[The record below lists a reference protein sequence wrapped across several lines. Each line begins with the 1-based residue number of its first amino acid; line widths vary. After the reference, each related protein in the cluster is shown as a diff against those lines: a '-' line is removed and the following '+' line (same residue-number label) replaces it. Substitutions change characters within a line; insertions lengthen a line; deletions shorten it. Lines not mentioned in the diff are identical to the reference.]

1 LSHLKSIRLIA
12 GREIAERLRGRATW
26 IMTGITT
33 VIAVVLIVGPTLFS
47 SPTKP
52 YVVGLIGPSAQALA
66 PALQATAKASGVDMT
81 TTNVADDSTAR
92 SGLTPAQA
100 SGRGS
105 GQLGKLLSSLKGG
118 KATLDVALRLDT
130 GSATIEFYQTVS
142 PTLAAILRAVVE
154 QVHQRDVLIQAG
166 VSASVAAAAQQ
177 PEPIST
183 VTLQPAS
190 SNTAGRS
197 IAALA
202 AGILLYVSVGLFGS
216 AVASGVAQE
225 KTSRTAEV
233 LLAAVTPSD
242 LMTGKVVGIGLVG
255 FAQMAATIGAALI
268 ANAVVQSSSVPSEI
282 WVLLPA
288 ILLWFAL
295 GYTLYAFGY
304 AAAGAMVA
312 RQEEVQSV
320 SAPFSV
326 FLIGGFLLT
335 YALIAS
341 PDALW
346 VKIVSY
352 IPPLMPVMMPARL
365 AVGHV
370 AIWEM
375 PLAVLIMLASI
386 YGMARLAGR
395 IYATSLV
402 RGGPRLSW
410 MAALRLRQTN

>member
-1 LSHLKSIRLIA
+1 
-12 GREIAERLRGRATW
+12 
-26 IMTGITT
+26 MTGIT
-33 VIAVVLIVGPTLFS
+33 AVGAVALIVGPTFFS
-47 SPTKP
+47 TSTKP
-52 YVVGLIGPSAQALA
+52 YSVGLVGPSAQALA
-66 PALQATAKASGVDMT
+66 STLLAAAKASGVDMT
-81 TTNVADDSTAR
+81 TVNVSDDATAR
-92 SGLTPAQA
+92 SELTPKQT
-100 SGRGS
+100 S
-105 GQLGKLLSSLKGG
+105 GQGGGLLSSLRGG
-118 KATLDVALRLDT
+118 SATLDVVLRLDT

-142 PTLAAILRAVVE
+142 PTLAAVLRAVVE
-154 QVHQRDVLIQAG
+154 EVHQRDVLTQAG
-166 VSASVAAAAQQ
+166 VSPSVLGAAQE

-183 VTLQPAS
+183 VTLKPAS
-190 SNTAGRS
+190 SDIAGRR

-202 AGILLYVSVGLFGS
+202 AGILLFFSVGIFCN

-242 LMTGKVVGIGLVG
+242 LMTGKVIGIGLVG
-255 FAQMAATIGAALI
+255 FAQMAVTIGAALL
-268 ANAVVQSSSVPSEI
+268 ANAVVQSSLVPSEV

-288 ILLWFAL
+288 ILLWFVL
-295 GYTLYAFGY
+295 GYTLFAFGY

-320 SAPFSV
+320 GAPFTV
-326 FLIGGFLLT
+326 FLVGGYLLM
-335 YALIAS
+335 YATIAS
-341 PDALW
+341 PDAPW
-346 VKIVSY
+346 VRVVSY
-352 IPPLMPVMMPARL
+352 VPPLMPALMPARL
-365 AVGHV
+365 ALGQV

-410 MAALRLRQTN
+410 MAALRLR

>member
-12 GREIAERLRGRATW
+12 GREIAERLKGRATW

-33 VIAVVLIVGPTLFS
+33 VIAVVLIVGPALFS

-52 YVVGLIGPSAQALA
+52 YVVGLIGPSAQALG
-66 PALQATAKASGVDMT
+66 PALQATGKAAGVDMT
-81 TTNVADDSTAR
+81 TMNVADDSTAR
-92 SGLTPAQA
+92 SELTPAQS
-100 SGRGS
+100 SGRSS
-105 GQLGKLLSSLKGG
+105 GQLGQLLSSLKGG

-130 GSATIEFYQTVS
+130 ASATVEFYQTVS

-166 VSASVAAAAQQ
+166 VPALVAAAAQQ

-183 VTLQPAS
+183 VTLQPAP
-190 SNTAGRS
+190 SNASGRS

-242 LMTGKVVGIGLVG
+242 LMTGKVIGIGLVG
-255 FAQMAATIGAALI
+255 FAQMAATLGAALI
-268 ANAVVQSSSVPSEI
+268 ANAVVQSSSVPSEV

-326 FLIGGFLLT
+326 FLIGGYLLT
-335 YALIAS
+335 YASIAS

-352 IPPLMPVMMPARL
+352 IPPLMPVLMPARL
-365 AVGHV
+365 ALGHV

-375 PLAVLIMLASI
+375 PLAILIMLASI

-410 MAALRLRQTN
+410 IAALRLRETN

>member
-1 LSHLKSIRLIA
+1 MNPLKSIRLIA
-12 GREIAERLRGRATW
+12 GREIAQRLQGRATW
-26 IMTGITT
+26 ILTGITT
-33 VIAVVLIVGPTLFS
+33 VIAVALIVGPALFS
-47 SPTKP
+47 SSTKP
-52 YVVGLIGPSAQALA
+52 YVVGLVGPSAQALG
-66 PALQATAKASGVDMT
+66 PALQATAKAAGVDMT
-81 TTNVADDSTAR
+81 TMNVADDSTAR
-92 SGLTPAQA
+92 SELTPAHS
-100 SGRGS
+100 SGRS
-105 GQLGKLLSSLKGG
+105 SRLGQLFSSLQGG

-130 GSATIEFYQTVS
+130 GSATVEFYQTVS

-154 QVHQRDVLIQAG
+154 QVHQRDVLIQGG
-166 VSASVAAAAQQ
+166 VPASVAAAAQQ

-183 VTLQPAS
+183 VTLQPAP
-190 SNTAGRS
+190 SNMAGRS

-242 LMTGKVVGIGLVG
+242 LMTGKVIGIGLVG
-255 FAQMAATIGAALI
+255 FAQMAVTIGAALI
-268 ANAVVQSSSVPSEI
+268 ANAVVQSSSVPSEV

-288 ILLWFAL
+288 ILLWFVL

-326 FLIGGFLLT
+326 FLIGGYLLT
-335 YALIAS
+335 YASIAS

-352 IPPLMPVMMPARL
+352 VPPLMPVLMPARL
-365 AVGHV
+365 ALGHV

-410 MAALRLRQTN
+410 MAALRLR

>member
-12 GREIAERLRGRATW
+12 GREIAERLKGRATW
-26 IMTGITT
+26 ILTGITS

-52 YVVGLIGPSAQALA
+52 FVVGLIGPSAQALA

-81 TTNVADDSTAR
+81 TMNVADDSTAR
-92 SGLTPAQA
+92 SELTPAQS

-105 GQLGKLLSSLKGG
+105 RLLGQLLPSLQGG

-130 GSATIEFYQTVS
+130 GSASVEFYQTVS
-142 PTLAAILRAVVE
+142 PTLAALLRAVVE
-154 QVHQRDVLIQAG
+154 QVHQRDVLIQNG
-166 VSASVAAAAQQ
+166 VPASVAAAAQK

-183 VTLQPAS
+183 VIVQPAS
-190 SNTAGRS
+190 SNLAGRR

-255 FAQMAATIGAALI
+255 FAQMAATIGAALV
-268 ANAVVQSSSVPSEI
+268 ANAVVQSSSVPSEV

-304 AAAGAMVA
+304 AAAGAIVA

-326 FLIGGFLLT
+326 FLVGSFLLT
-335 YALIAS
+335 YAGIAS

-346 VKIVSY
+346 FKIVSY
-352 IPPLMPVMMPARL
+352 LPPLMPILMPARL
-365 AVGHV
+365 AVGNV

-375 PLAVLIMLASI
+375 PLAILIMLASI

-410 MAALRLRQTN
+410 IAALRLR

>member
-1 LSHLKSIRLIA
+1 MIQ
-12 GREIAERLRGRATW
+12 G
-26 IMTGITT
+26 
-33 VIAVVLIVGPTLFS
+33 
-47 SPTKP
+47 
-52 YVVGLIGPSAQALA
+52 
-66 PALQATAKASGVDMT
+66 GV
-81 TTNVADDSTAR
+81 
-92 SGLTPAQA
+92 P
-100 SGRGS
+100 
-105 GQLGKLLSSLKGG
+105 
-118 KATLDVALRLDT
+118 
-130 GSATIEFYQTVS
+130 
-142 PTLAAILRAVVE
+142 
-154 QVHQRDVLIQAG
+154 
-166 VSASVAAAAQQ
+166 ASVAAAAQQ

-190 SNTAGRS
+190 SDLAGRR

-242 LMTGKVVGIGLVG
+242 LMTGKVIGIGLVG

-268 ANAVVQSSSVPSEI
+268 ANAMVQSSSVPSEV

-346 VKIVSY
+346 VKILSY
-352 IPPLMPVMMPARL
+352 LPPLMPVMMPARL
-365 AVGHV
+365 AVGHL

-375 PLAVLIMLASI
+375 PLAILVMLASI
-386 YGMARLAGR
+386 YGMARFAGR

-410 MAALRLRQTN
+410 IVALRLR

>member
-12 GREIAERLRGRATW
+12 GREIAERLKGRATW
-26 IMTGITT
+26 ILTGITT
-33 VIAVVLIVGPTLFS
+33 VIAVVLIVGPALFS

-52 YVVGLIGPSAQALA
+52 YVVGLVGPAAQAVA
-66 PALQATAKASGVDMT
+66 PALQATAKAAGVDMT
-81 TTNVADDSTAR
+81 TMNVADDSTAR
-92 SGLTPAQA
+92 SELTPAQS
-100 SGRGS
+100 SGRS
-105 GQLGKLLSSLKGG
+105 SRPLGQLLSSLQGG

-130 GSATIEFYQTVS
+130 GSATVEFYQTVS
-142 PTLAAILRAVVE
+142 PTLAAMLRAVVE

-166 VSASVAAAAQQ
+166 VPAPVVAAAQQ

-183 VTLQPAS
+183 VTLQPAP
-190 SNTAGRS
+190 SNMAGRS

-202 AGILLYVSVGLFGS
+202 AGILLYASVGIFGS

-242 LMTGKVVGIGLVG
+242 LMTGKVIGIGLVG
-255 FAQMAATIGAALI
+255 FAQMVATIGAALI
-268 ANAVVQSSSVPSEI
+268 ANAVVQSSSVPSEV

-304 AAAGAMVA
+304 AAAGAIVA

-352 IPPLMPVMMPARL
+352 LPPLMPVLMPARL
-365 AVGHV
+365 ALGHV

-375 PLAVLIMLASI
+375 PLAILIMLASI

-410 MAALRLRQTN
+410 IAALRLR

>member
-1 LSHLKSIRLIA
+1 
-12 GREIAERLRGRATW
+12 
-26 IMTGITT
+26 
-33 VIAVVLIVGPTLFS
+33 
-47 SPTKP
+47 
-52 YVVGLIGPSAQALA
+52 
-66 PALQATAKASGVDMT
+66 MT
-81 TTNVADDSTAR
+81 TMNVADDSTAR
-92 SGLTPAQA
+92 SELTPAQS
-100 SGRGS
+100 SGRS
-105 GQLGKLLSSLKGG
+105 SRLGQLFSSLQGG

-130 GSATIEFYQTVS
+130 GSATVEFYQTIS

-154 QVHQRDVLIQAG
+154 QVHQRDVLIQGG
-166 VSASVAAAAQQ
+166 VPASVAAAAQL

-183 VTLQPAS
+183 VTLQPAPS
-190 SNTAGRS
+190 TMAGRS

-242 LMTGKVVGIGLVG
+242 LMTGKVIGIGLVG
-255 FAQMAATIGAALI
+255 FAQMAVTLGAALI
-268 ANAVVQSSSVPSEI
+268 ANAVVQSSSVPSEV

-288 ILLWFAL
+288 ILLWFVL

-326 FLIGGFLLT
+326 FLIGGYLLM
-335 YALIAS
+335 YASIAS
-341 PDALW
+341 PDASW
-346 VKIVSY
+346 VRIVSY
-352 IPPLMPVMMPARL
+352 LPPLMPLLMPARL
-365 AVGHV
+365 ALGHV

-375 PLAVLIMLASI
+375 PLAILIMLASI
-386 YGMARLAGR
+386 YGMARFAGR
-395 IYATSLV
+395 IYASSLV

-410 MAALRLRQTN
+410 IAALRLR